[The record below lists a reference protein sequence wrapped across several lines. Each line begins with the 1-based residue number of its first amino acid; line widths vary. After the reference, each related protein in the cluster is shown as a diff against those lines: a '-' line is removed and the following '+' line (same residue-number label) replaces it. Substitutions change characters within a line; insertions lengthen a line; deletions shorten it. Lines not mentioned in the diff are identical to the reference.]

1 MAEQVFKLDIECH
14 EDGRSKQTIR
24 VPIGGDEPVRRLLEK
39 VRERTKMNGLTSLYT
54 VRDGQKAL
62 LDPGDTL
69 YLVLDAGE
77 NRLRAEATP
86 ATSTVATTEPPRAP
100 VPALALSAKASAP
113 PPPRADETLA
123 LGLRSRSR
131 SPARRKANETA
142 CLLELR
148 DRQRSATPQ
157 KDKVFVVKQ
166 AFSPRSQDTRRR
178 SGLLSVQPGDVLEP
192 STTRDRGW
200 LPCRQVSGQ
209 RDVGWV
215 PEWVFLSPPR
225 EEEEDSDSSGRSEEP
240 REAAVGC
247 IKRIKAITGQ
257 YVDRVEFQLHS
268 GIHQVYG
275 ASTGGCDFKW
285 FCPKRDEAIV
295 EVTQTRTREY
305 LAQML
310 EFKTSRGRVWST
322 KGYGGPGGPGKAGK
336 EPEKISFEAPEGR
349 QICGLVFQGVKLS
362 AVCLQK
368 SSKRGSRKHPQKLVK
383 DFMAGFKSKSSAW
396 Q

>member
-148 DRQRSATPQ
+148 DRQRSCLA
-157 KDKVFVVKQ
+157 
-166 AFSPRSQDTRRR
+166 ALLMTRH
-178 SGLLSVQPGDVLEP
+178 GLEP
-192 STTRDRGW
+192 VLFLVP
-200 LPCRQVSGQ
+200 LPSIRPHRQRRLSSL
-209 RDVGWV
+209 
-215 PEWVFLSPPR
+215 PLSLSP
-225 EEEEDSDSSGRSEEP
+225 SVS
-240 REAAVGC
+240 AALC
-247 IKRIKAITGQ
+247 
-257 YVDRVEFQLHS
+257 
-268 GIHQVYG
+268 
-275 ASTGGCDFKW
+275 
-285 FCPKRDEAIV
+285 
-295 EVTQTRTREY
+295 
-305 LAQML
+305 M
-310 EFKTSRGRVWST
+310 
-322 KGYGGPGGPGKAGK
+322 
-336 EPEKISFEAPEGR
+336 
-349 QICGLVFQGVKLS
+349 
-362 AVCLQK
+362 
-368 SSKRGSRKHPQKLVK
+368 
-383 DFMAGFKSKSSAW
+383 
-396 Q
+396 